1 MASLY
6 ILQSE
11 KTGQYY
17 VGSTTDL
24 DRRLSEQQRG
34 HTPSTR
40 KRGPWKLIHREDF
53 ATLLEARQRE
63 TEIKRWKSA
72 RLIKKLVPARQS
84 VRAGRLGRP
93 ALRFESAWAYHL
105 IAMDLGALLPPCS
118 WEFPTDLLTVE
129 SFDLIVGFPTIGLST
144 DSGAAIRYVVQSRA
158 GLRS

>member
-24 DRRLSEQQRG
+24 DRRLSEHQRG

-72 RLIKKLVPARQS
+72 RLIKKLVP
-84 VRAGRLGRP
+84 
-93 ALRFESAWAYHL
+93 
-105 IAMDLGALLPPCS
+105 GAP
-118 WEFPTDLLTVE
+118 
-129 SFDLIVGFPTIGLST
+129 VG
-144 DSGAAIRYVVQSRA
+144 
-158 GLRS
+158 